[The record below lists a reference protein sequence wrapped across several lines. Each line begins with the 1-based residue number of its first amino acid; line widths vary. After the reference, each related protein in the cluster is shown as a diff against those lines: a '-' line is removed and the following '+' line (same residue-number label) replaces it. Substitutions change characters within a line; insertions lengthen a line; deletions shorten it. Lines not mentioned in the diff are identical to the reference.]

1 MQARTP
7 STIGGRIRA
16 LRTARGMSLRAAAE
30 LAGISEGHLSR
41 IERSEK
47 PVNLLPTLD
56 AIARALRT
64 TRTALLADTT
74 PPRPT
79 RPAAGPTP
87 WRSGRLS
94 GAVLTA
100 VRHELDLA
108 PDRLAADAG
117 QHAATVVG
125 WETAA
130 RPLTTATYGE
140 LQRLRHQLQVA
151 GAPAARLQV
160 FDNALQADTILDDL
174 DAPPDRH
181 PLGLL
186 VPDRA
191 LTELLGWAMTGHTP
205 RDLDGLPA
213 VLEVDTADRDR
224 LAAALR
230 DTTEHPTGSPDTAAM
245 IRRQAEYLL
254 AGHEPSRAWVTEAA
268 DTEQRYAGDLSTW
281 SPRWPVARTA
291 AISAAVAGDP
301 APLERFAAEGLS
313 SDAGQAANL
322 NYWAYWMGES
332 TERWATDVDMTR
344 PAGWAGHK
352 LLRTLLDGLEQRV
365 PYRELTAH
373 TLWALLACRR
383 ELLRPARVRARV
395 GRVVGDTLAT
405 GNGVSDRARA
415 RLEQVAYLTT
425 D

>member
-1 MQARTP
+1 
-7 STIGGRIRA
+7 
-16 LRTARGMSLRAAAE
+16 
-30 LAGISEGHLSR
+30 
-41 IERSEK
+41 
-47 PVNLLPTLD
+47 
-56 AIARALRT
+56 LRT
-64 TRTALLADTT
+64 TRTALLADTAPT
-74 PPRPT
+74 RPT

-94 GAVLTA
+94 GAVLAA
-100 VRHELDLA
+100 VRHELGLD
-108 PDRLAADAG
+108 PDRLAASAG

-140 LQRLRHQLQVA
+140 LQRLRHQLQAA

-174 DAPPDRH
+174 DAPADRH
-181 PLGLL
+181 
-186 VPDRA
+186 R
-191 LTELLGWAMTGHTP
+191 LT
-205 RDLDGLPA
+205 
-213 VLEVDTADRDR
+213 
-224 LAAALR
+224 AALR
-230 DTTEHPTGSPDTAAM
+230 DTTEHPTASPDTAAM

-254 AGHEPSRAWVTEAA
+254 AGHEPSRAWVTDAA
-268 DTEQRYAGDLSTW
+268 NTEQRYAGDLSAW

-301 APLERFAAEGLS
+301 APLERFAAEGLA